1 MFDVCEK
8 APQVGQQGRAFGS
21 LLLDLDGFEVVSAEL
36 VGGEWQ
42 LAVQTTATMVGCA
55 GPLSQAASGPSL
67 QRRAAN
73 LLTLDF
79 SNQERSASARFRR

>member
-8 APQVGQQGRAFGS
+8 GPQVGQQGGAFGS
-21 LLLDLDGFEVVSAEL
+21 LLLDLDGFEVVSAEV

-55 GPLSQAASGPSL
+55 GPYSKL
-67 QRRAAN
+67 RAA
-73 LLTLDF
+73 LAAAKG
-79 SNQERSASARFRR
+79 S

>member
-1 MFDVCEK
+1 MFDVWEK
-8 APQVGQQGRAFGS
+8 EAPGGQQGSAFGS

-55 GPLSQAASGPSL
+55 GPYPKL
-67 QRRAAN
+67 RAA
-73 LLTLDF
+73 LAAAKG
-79 SNQERSASARFRR
+79 S